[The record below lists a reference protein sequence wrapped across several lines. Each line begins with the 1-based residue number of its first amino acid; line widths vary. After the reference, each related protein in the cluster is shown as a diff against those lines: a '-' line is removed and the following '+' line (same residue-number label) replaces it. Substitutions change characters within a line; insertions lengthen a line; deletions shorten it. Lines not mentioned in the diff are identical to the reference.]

1 MRGWTAALLAAALL
15 GGCGGESDRVTVEKQ
30 PVAEVL
36 PTPNV
41 VPEKP
46 PAPAEPAFRPMGAGE
61 RPAAAAAGKRLV
73 GKLAKSDKPP
83 TTGSAQVTLVNQTS
97 LTLDLYVD
105 GGYGC
110 RALRTLMCTTQ
121 VTPGTLALEARGP
134 GGESASDVVVVEQG
148 SSFTWTIT
156 E

>member
-1 MRGWTAALLAAALL
+1 MRAWTAVLLAAAWL

-30 PVAEVL
+30 PAAVR
-36 PTPNV
+36 
-41 VPEKP
+41 
-46 PAPAEPAFRPMGAGE
+46 AEPSFGPMGAGP
-61 RPAAAAAGKRLV
+61 RPSTAPTPSGKRLV
-73 GKLAKSDKPP
+73 GKLAKSGEPP

-110 RALRTLMCTTQ
+110 RALRNLMCTTQ